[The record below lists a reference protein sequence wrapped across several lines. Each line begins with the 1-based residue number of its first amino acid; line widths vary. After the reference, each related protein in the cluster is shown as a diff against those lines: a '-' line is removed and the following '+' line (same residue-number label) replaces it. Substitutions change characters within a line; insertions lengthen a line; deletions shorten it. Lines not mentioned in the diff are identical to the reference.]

1 MYSGGGSNM
10 KFARLSIM
18 FSIIALLF
26 SGCGSQTSSDKPAEV
41 KSEAQQTQDTQK
53 EKVAE
58 NKSNSNSRPSHE
70 ARYQPLPSDF
80 NHEKYNITG
89 YANLEVRKMKRQVEN
104 GIYIPKKRIDFA
116 SVSGM
121 IEGSKWTIQRII
133 ANDYCIEVHAIRQ
146 QPDGRKLT
154 WYLYEDGSWSGTQQ
168 FPVFVTQYDGKGF
181 DPEHIEYASAGGAN
195 ATIALVAA
203 YKVLNQYGAHYI
215 IDSKYDS
222 VIKEY

>member
-1 MYSGGGSNM
+1 M
-10 KFARLSIM
+10 KLARFSIMLSIM
-18 FSIIALLF
+18 ALIF
-26 SGCGSQTSSDKPAEV
+26 SGCGAQTSSDKPAEV
-41 KSEAQQTQDTQK
+41 KSEAQQPQDTK
-53 EKVAE
+53 NEKVAE
-58 NKSNSNSRPSHE
+58 KSDSKPRQSHE
-70 ARYQPLPSDF
+70 AKYQPLPSDF

-104 GIYIPKKRIDFA
+104 GIYIPKKRIDFL
-116 SVSGM
+116 SVGGL
-121 IEGSKWTIQRII
+121 IEGSNWTIQRIV

-154 WYLYEDGSWSGTQQ
+154 WYLYEDGSWCGTQQ

-203 YKVLNQYGAHYI
+203 YKVFNQYGAHYI
-215 IDSKYDS
+215 IESKYGS
-222 VIKEY
+222 VIKEW